1 MSILHSAAEPV
12 HTAEPH
18 LRPDRPPTGIRSGAG
33 ASSPIF
39 AGPHP
44 SEQLMCSMHFPM
56 FEYHIPGH
64 ASYFFTSAVRSI
76 SYTLP
81 QNKALANKNPRRCA
95 ALRFCA
101 FYAYAPGSVP
111 LQKTPRSTAGLFP
124 LQIALFRF
132 AAALSR
138 TNKLTAVYFWAIIF
152 LIFICSRELPVPR
165 KNGR

>member
-81 QNKALANKNPRRCA
+81 QNKALANRNPRRCA

-111 LQKTPRSTAGLFP
+111 LQKTPRSTAGLFSPSNRPFP
-124 LQIALFRF
+124 LCRGLIPHECRF
-132 AAALSR
+132 V
-138 TNKLTAVYFWAIIF
+138 KHI
-152 LIFICSRELPVPR
+152 
-165 KNGR
+165 GQ